1 MAVHD
6 IKRGVSLYSFQEEV
20 FLRKLTLDDA
30 VRVCAEMG
38 ARGIEVIPEQSFD
51 SFPNLTDA
59 EIAGWHE
66 LHAKYGTTPTAYDMF
81 IDLKRRKDRVM
92 TFEEG
97 VESIVRDIKL
107 ANKLGCTS
115 MRVIVNTPP
124 EVFEAAAP
132 YAEEYDVRLG
142 VEIHAPMRFDH
153 RWIQQFLDIVHRVDS
168 HYLGIVPD
176 MGIFVR
182 EFPRVV
188 AERFKRDGAR
198 PDLVDHAVKVYND
211 HPDDMET
218 LTRELAWRGGTAI
231 DVAFANNVVGY
242 NYVAPETMAPHV
254 PYIVHI
260 HAKFYEMV
268 GDEREY
274 SIPYDEIV
282 PVLIAGGYDGY
293 LSSEYEGN
301 RHIQDVRPV
310 DSVQEVAHQQRM
322 LARLLGEETTTGGS
336 R

>member
-1 MAVHD
+1 MTSHD
-6 IKRGVSLYSFQEEV
+6 IKRGVSLYSYQEEV
-20 FLRKLTLDDA
+20 FLRKMNLEDA
-30 VRVCAEMG
+30 VRVSAEMG

-51 SFPNLTDA
+51 SFPNLSDA
-59 EIAGWHE
+59 EIAGWHA
-66 LHAKYGTTPTAYDMF
+66 LHEKYGTTPTAYDMF
-81 IDLKRRKDRVM
+81 IDLKRRPDRVM
-92 TFEEG
+92 TIDEG
-97 VESIVRDIKL
+97 VESIIRDIKL
-107 ANKLGCTS
+107 ANRLGCTA

-124 EVFEAAAP
+124 EVFERAAP
-132 YAEEYDVRLG
+132 YAEEYNVRLG
-142 VEIHAPMRFDH
+142 VEIHSPMRLDH
-153 RWIQQFLDIVHRVDS
+153 RWIQQFLDVIHKVDS
-168 HYLGIVPD
+168 RYLGIVPD

-188 AERFKRDGAR
+188 SERFKRDGAT
-198 PDLVDHAVKVYND
+198 PELVDYIVKIYND

-218 LTRELAWRGGTAI
+218 LSREVAWRGGNAL

-242 NYVAPETMAPHV
+242 NYVEPETIVPHI

-274 SIPYDEIV
+274 SIPYEEVV
-282 PVLIAGGYDGY
+282 PLLIAGGYDGY

-301 RHIQDVRPV
+301 RHIQDVEPV
-310 DSVQEVAHQQRM
+310 DSVQQVRHQQAM
-322 LARLLGEETTTGGS
+322 LARLLGETATEEGA

>member
-1 MAVHD
+1 MHS
-6 IKRGVSLYSFQEEV
+6 IKRGVSLYSYQEEV
-20 FLRKLTLDDA
+20 FLRKMTLEDA
-30 VRVCAEMG
+30 IRVSAEMG
-38 ARGIEVIPEQSFD
+38 ALGIEVIPEQSFD

-59 EIAGWHE
+59 EIENWHQ
-66 LHAKYGTTPTAYDMF
+66 LHEKYGTTPTGYDMF

-92 TFEEG
+92 TIDEG

-107 ANKLGCTS
+107 ANRLGCTT

-124 EVFEAAAP
+124 EVFERAAP
-132 YAEEYDVRLG
+132 YAEEYGVRLG

-153 RWIQQFLDIVHRVDS
+153 RWIQQFLDIIHRVDS
-168 HYLGIVPD
+168 RYLGIVPD

-188 AERFKRDGAR
+188 AERFKRDGAT
-198 PDLVDHAVKVYND
+198 PELVDLAVKIFND

-218 LTRELAWRGGTAI
+218 LSRELAWRGGTAL

-242 NYVAPETMAPHV
+242 NYVEPATIVPHI

-274 SIPYDEIV
+274 SIPYEDVIPLLVE
-282 PVLIAGGYDGY
+282 GGYDGY
-293 LSSEYEGN
+293 LNSEYEGN
-301 RHIQDVRPV
+301 RHIQDIRPV
-310 DSVQEVAHQQRM
+310 DSVEEVGLQQRM
-322 LARLLGEETTTGGS
+322 LARLLGEGADKEGD